1 MFGLFIGALI
11 LSQYVFYNYGHL
23 CLWLIRI
30 YSRVQMK
37 LLTHQEKEK
46 EEEEE
51 DGLECFVG
59 KRIIKHITMN
69 NAMDKI
75 NDSELAVIR
84 LNKNMIIF
92 YPPIDSFFLDYEKSN
107 VTFISVIVNIEDGEQ
122 YEIKLKTP
130 SYSFYVVGNELNVD
144 FVRYYLLKFKNVY
157 LAPDVEYTMTIVDNN
172 VNFYSVDQ
180 NECVAF
186 EKDNYQIF
194 TYKDQE
200 GEGEGEGEVKDE
212 EGEEEVKEQEV
223 KDEEGEG
230 EEEIKEQCVSV
241 LEDECAS
248 MDIDQLINIEQEMD
262 IEQYDMLGC

>member
-1 MFGLFIGALI
+1 
-11 LSQYVFYNYGHL
+11 
-23 CLWLIRI
+23 
-30 YSRVQMK
+30 
-37 LLTHQEKEK
+37 
-46 EEEEE
+46 
-51 DGLECFVG
+51 
-59 KRIIKHITMN
+59 
-69 NAMDKI
+69 MDKI

-92 YPPIDSFFLDYEKSN
+92 YPQIDSFFLDYEKSN

-200 GEGEGEGEVKDE
+200 GEGEVKDQEEGER
-212 EGEEEVKEQEV
+212 EEEVKDQER
-223 KDEEGEG
+223 KEEG

>member
-1 MFGLFIGALI
+1 
-11 LSQYVFYNYGHL
+11 
-23 CLWLIRI
+23 
-30 YSRVQMK
+30 MK
-37 LLTHQEKEK
+37 LLTHQEKE

-84 LNKNMIIF
+84 LSKNMIIF
-92 YPPIDSFFLDYEKSN
+92 YPQIDSFLLDYEKSN

-157 LAPDVEYTMTIVDNN
+157 IDPDVEYTMTIVDNN

-180 NECVAF
+180 HECVSF

-200 GEGEGEGEVKDE
+200 GEGEE
-212 EGEEEVKEQEV
+212 EGEREEEV

-230 EEEIKEQCVSV
+230 QEEMKEQCVSV

-248 MDIDQLINIEQEMD
+248 MDIDQLINIEEEMD